1 MYKLT
6 NSYFRFLF
14 VFNFVAKVIL
24 FSYMQAKNDIF
35 FISSSKLAFR
45 RVLPVVFFCRKSIN
59 RRA

>member
-1 MYKLT
+1 MT
-6 NSYFRFLF
+6 SYLYSLFLNY
-14 VFNFVAKVIL
+14 VTKVIL

-45 RVLPVVFFCRKSIN
+45 RVLPVVFFCRKSVN